1 MRSRMSNKAADKL
14 AAIVLGSKEA
24 ADAMKTRLNAH
35 NGASKRSKSKTRV
48 VGRRK
53 PKIALER
60 ELCEVRRHPYLEGI
74 LCRADGAVF
83 LVQRGTNK
91 AHWTYG
97 CVDKHGY
104 RAVGIS
110 RKVYK
115 VHRLVCE
122 AFHGLPPA
130 DKCQVDH
137 INRTKDD
144 NRPENLR
151 WANQSENNRNRDVY
165 AQCGISSSNNNEAYH
180 REWYSR
186 RKKDGRYV
194 LMADGKIHY
203 VQAVMADALL
213 KLPVKKRVLHEQKG
227 A

>member
-1 MRSRMSNKAADKL
+1 MRSMISSKAADEL
-14 AAIVLGSKEA
+14 AAIVLGSPEA
-24 ADAMKTRLNAH
+24 ANAMKMRLNAH

-60 ELCEVRRHPYLEGI
+60 DLCEIWRHPYLEGI

-83 LVQRGTNK
+83 LPQSGTNK

-97 CVDKHGY
+97 CGDKHGY
-104 RAVGIS
+104 RVVGVS

-137 INRTKDD
+137 INRINDD

-151 WANQSENNRNRDVY
+151 WVNQSENNRNRDVY
-165 AQCGISSSNNNEAYH
+165 AQCGISSSNNNRAY
-180 REWYSR
+180 RQEWYRR
-186 RKKDGRYV
+186 RKKDGRYI
-194 LMADGKIHY
+194 LMADGKIRW
-203 VQAVMADALL
+203 VPTEMADKLL
-213 KLPVKKRVLHEQKG
+213 RLPVKQRVLSEQKE